1 MKDLILDSPSMQSLW
16 QRYSSVILT
25 FIFWVL
31 WFFLWVPVATLLA
44 WYLGFHRVYF
54 EMFTLQG
61 YKQVI
66 HNFVTFLISV
76 AIMGGS
82 LAIWA
87 AYNFIR
93 FKGNDRRAKPQS
105 VTLEDQ
111 AEFFGI
117 DSELLRKYRHA
128 SYVSVS
134 FDDNGKITDLS

>member
-1 MKDLILDSPSMQSLW
+1 MKDLILNSPSMQSLW

-44 WYLGFHRVYF
+44 WYLGYHLVYF

-66 HNFVTFLISV
+66 HDFVMFIISV

-93 FKGNDRRAKPQS
+93 FKGNDRRTKPQT

-117 DSELLRKYRHA
+117 DSDLLRKYRQA
-128 SYVSVS
+128 SYVRVS